1 MASNKLLFDC
11 IMVGLSGALGQ
22 VFVFFT
28 ISLFD
33 CYLLT
38 VLTTTRKFFSV
49 VFSNFRFGHKFTE
62 VQWLG
67 AGLVMACTFVEM
79 FLKKK
84 APPKDEK

>member
-1 MASNKLLFDC
+1 MMFDC
-11 IMVGLSGALGQ
+11 VMVGLSGSLGQ
-22 VFVFFT
+22 IFVFLT

-49 VFSNFRFGHKFTE
+49 VFSNFRFGHKFSGM
-62 VQWLG
+62 QWLG
-67 AGLVMACTFVEM
+67 SGIVMACTFVEM

-84 APPKDEK
+84 QPPKDDKQKKE